1 MAASVSTG
9 NVQGNAGIVSAAKDK
24 PRPRPKFKAENEHD
38 RCVACGVCVKVCP
51 KDAISIYKG
60 CYAVVDEE
68 QCIGCGIC
76 EKNCPAGVMHKV
88 LR

>member
-9 NVQGNAGIVSAAKDK
+9 NVQGNAGIASAAKDK
-24 PRPRPKFKAENEHD
+24 PRPRPKFKAENEQD

-51 KDAISIYKG
+51 KNAISIYKG

>member
-9 NVQGNAGIVSAAKDK
+9 NVQGNAGIASAAKDK
-24 PRPRPKFKAENEHD
+24 PRPRPKFKAENEQD